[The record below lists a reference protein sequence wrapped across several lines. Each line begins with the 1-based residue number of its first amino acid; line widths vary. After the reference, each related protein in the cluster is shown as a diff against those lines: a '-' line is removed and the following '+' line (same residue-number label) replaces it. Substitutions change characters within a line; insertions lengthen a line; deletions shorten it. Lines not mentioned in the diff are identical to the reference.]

1 MLIWGKINMFLAFK
15 VNLGE
20 KGPLVCMVKHDKLD
34 LRLRLTRPKKK
45 IYNEVKVPRIRT
57 GTKPVKRDWM

>member
-1 MLIWGKINMFLAFK
+1 MFLAFK

-45 IYNEVKVPRIRT
+45 YIMKLKFPE
-57 GTKPVKRDWM
+57 

>member
-1 MLIWGKINMFLAFK
+1 MFPALK

-20 KGPLVCMVKHDKLD
+20 MRPLVCMVKCDKLD
-34 LRLRLTRPKKK
+34 LRLRLTRPKK
-45 IYNEVKVPRIRT
+45 YNEVEVLQIRT